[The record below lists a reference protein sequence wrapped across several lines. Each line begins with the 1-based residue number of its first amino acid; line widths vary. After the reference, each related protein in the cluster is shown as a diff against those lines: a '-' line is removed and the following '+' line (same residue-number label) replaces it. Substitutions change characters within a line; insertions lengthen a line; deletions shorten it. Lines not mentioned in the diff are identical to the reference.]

1 MEFEPACQD
10 GVPVDNRIKI
20 PFKFAPPPAE
30 PVASAEVPTTP
41 PPEKIPTPPPAVVAG
56 EDVIDVT
63 VRGERNL
70 RTEERSA
77 GDFIIERDVLVS
89 SPKQEGAEVLRAA
102 PGVYIGRAEG
112 PAVAHHYML
121 RGFDAEH
128 GQDIE
133 FRVGGLP
140 INMPSHIH
148 GQGYSDSGLFDW

>member
-1 MEFEPACQD
+1 MPAIFE
-10 GVPVDNRIKI
+10 
-20 PFKFAPPPAE
+20 
-30 PVASAEVPTTP
+30 
-41 PPEKIPTPPPAVVAG
+41 
-56 EDVIDVT
+56 
-63 VRGERNL
+63 
-70 RTEERSA
+70 
-77 GDFIIERDVLVS
+77 IEREVIVAA
-89 SPKQEGAEVLRAA
+89 PKQEGAEVLRAA

-148 GQGYSDSGLFDW
+148 GQGYSDLSFLVADTVREMRVSEGVYDPRQGDFAVAGSIDFRAGC

>member
-1 MEFEPACQD
+1 MKKA
-10 GVPVDNRIKI
+10 
-20 PFKFAPPPAE
+20 
-30 PVASAEVPTTP
+30 
-41 PPEKIPTPPPAVVAG
+41 
-56 EDVIDVT
+56 
-63 VRGERNL
+63 

-77 GDFIIERDVLVS
+77 GDFQIEREVIVAA
-89 SPKQEGAEVLRAA
+89 PKQEGAEVLRAA

-140 INMPSHIH
+140 INMPSHNH
-148 GQGYSDSGLFDW
+148 GQGYSDLSFLVADTVREMRVSKGFMTLAKVILPLQVPSI